1 LASCREHLDHI
12 QKLISDID
20 TLLALAPEELA
31 PTLLVL
37 ASRNMQNGMFKLA
50 NMTTTFAGSGFA
62 ATRVRPYP
70 QNKEGEISIAIR
82 EAWQWLIFNFL
93 IMPADGTTDG
103 WLFARKVFP
112 KTTPVPTFGHG
123 HALEH

>member
-1 LASCREHLDHI
+1 LASRREHLDHI

-37 ASRNMQNGMFKLA
+37 ASRNMQNGMFKRA

-62 ATRVRPYP
+62 AARVRPYP

-93 IMPADGTTDG
+93 IMPADGG
-103 WLFARKVFP
+103 IAPAFVEICLA
-112 KTTPVPTFGHG
+112 GLAG
-123 HALEH
+123 

>member
-1 LASCREHLDHI
+1 
-12 QKLISDID
+12 
-20 TLLALAPEELA
+20 
-31 PTLLVL
+31 
-37 ASRNMQNGMFKLA
+37 MQNGMFKLA

-112 KTTPVPTFGHG
+112 KPCFARRLQIRSGLMLPDATLRMPCS
-123 HALEH
+123 